1 MSVYLVAMMTIHDAE
16 TYRKY
21 TDRTPELFARH
32 GARFLTRGG
41 AIESLEGEAYDGRM
55 VIVEFPSRE
64 AVDAWRADPEYQEAA
79 QFRLASSTMH
89 WMLVQDGVP
98 ADGAAPD
105 PRL

>member
-1 MSVYLVAMMTIHDAE
+1 MSVYLVAMMSIHDAE

-41 AIESLEGEAYDGRM
+41 AVESLEGEPYDGRM

-64 AVDAWRADPEYQEAA
+64 AVDAWRADPDYQEAA
-79 QFRLASSTMH
+79 QFRYAASTMH
-89 WMLVQDGVP
+89 RMLVQEGVP
-98 ADGAAPD
+98 AGAAPD
-105 PRL
+105 PQL